1 MPGPFLAN
9 FVAVLDDEARDWS
22 WPGVCCLL
30 ATWLFP
36 TQAQQVGLVKTLAK
50 LIAVFCLVSA
60 SADRE
65 AVRLSAA
72 DVEVRLTDG
81 RTLRG
86 SVIEGQTSRDQLALE
101 LKSSGITIRRTL
113 AWKQIADCKIVPP
126 LPKRAAARPEPLP
139 ANEQV
144 VNTAYDSALP
154 LSELIVSAQSVSTFG
169 RMDWDSLRLSLQGFD
184 QLGTPVPLFGTLQVT
199 LWGLRE
205 EVGRPQR
212 VNTPTGSMDVT
223 GQRRLELDK
232 IQTWTRSLDST
243 IQRLPGIGVPT
254 GARPGVGGIVY
265 EDVTARPWSTSGF
278 GSQSVSGFEGRQ
290 DRGRPVYERNPSDA
304 VQMLLSL
311 PRPLPDSDSQRGP
324 LGEVTVEL
332 LMPGV
337 GVFAATSPGVVLVH
351 QSPLRQELLNQGGSR
366 FFPNE
371 LTTDSRGF
379 GRETRQPLQLRQMTP
394 PFPYPIVTIAPV
406 PVVGPTPPAA
416 GAPRRIRSR

>member
-1 MPGPFLAN
+1 MK
-9 FVAVLDDEARDWS
+9 S
-22 WPGVCCLL
+22 
-30 ATWLFP
+30 
-36 TQAQQVGLVKTLAK
+36 LAK
-50 LIAVFCLVSA
+50 LIAAICLVSA
-60 SADRE
+60 CADLE

-86 SVIEGQTSRDQLALE
+86 SVIEAQTSREQLGLE
-101 LKSSGITIRRTL
+101 LRSSGISIRRTL
-113 AWKQIADCKIVPP
+113 AWKQIADWKIVPL
-126 LPKRAAARPEPLP
+126 LPKRAPRPVSPP
-139 ANEQV
+139 VNEQLES
-144 VNTAYDSALP
+144 TAYDSALP
-154 LSELIVSAQSVSTFG
+154 LSELVVSAQSVSTFG

-205 EVGRPQR
+205 EAGRPLR
-212 VNTPTGSMDVT
+212 INTPTGSMDVA
-223 GQRRLELDK
+223 GQRRMELDK

-254 GARPGVGGIVY
+254 GARPGAGGIVY
-265 EDVTARPWSTSGF
+265 EDVTSRPWGASGF

-311 PRPLPDSDSQRGP
+311 PRPLPDSDSQRFP

-337 GVFAATSPGVVLVH
+337 GVFSATSPGVVLVH
-351 QSPLRQELLNQGGSR
+351 QSPLRQELLNQSGSR
-366 FFPNE
+366 FFQNE
-371 LTTDSRGF
+371 LTTDGRGF
-379 GRETRQPLQLRQMTP
+379 GRETRQPSQIRQMTP
-394 PFPYPIVTIAPV
+394 PFPYPTITIAPV
-406 PVVGPTPPAA
+406 PVVGPPPPVDNQPSPNPIPMVGPYAPPPAPPPPVP
-416 GAPRRIRSR
+416 GVRAPTPVPVRVTP